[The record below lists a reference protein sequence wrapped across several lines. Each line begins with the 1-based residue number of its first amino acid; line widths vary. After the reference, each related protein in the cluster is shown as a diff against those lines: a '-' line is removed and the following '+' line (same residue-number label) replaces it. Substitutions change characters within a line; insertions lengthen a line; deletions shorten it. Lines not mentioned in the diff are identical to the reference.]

1 MTTKGGM
8 IMDLS
13 GKVAIVTGAG
23 QGIGRAI
30 AIRFARAG
38 ADLALV
44 DVNLAAIEGVAKE
57 VEALGRRALP
67 IRADVSKND
76 EVQSMA
82 QKTLAHFNQLDILIN
97 NAGITGKTAPLTEL
111 DESDWDA
118 VINVNLKGVFLCCKA
133 VINHMLQRKYG
144 KIVNVASIA
153 GKEGNPTLI
162 PYSASKA
169 GVICLTKALAKEVTE
184 YGIHVNCVSP
194 AVIETPILQG
204 IAPSTIEYM
213 VSKIPLGRVGKP
225 EEVAAVVHFLASD
238 DASFVTGQCYD
249 VSGGRATY

>member
-1 MTTKGGM
+1 
-8 IMDLS
+8 MDLTD
-13 GKVAIVTGAG
+13 KIAIVTGAG

-30 AIRFARAG
+30 ALRLAG
-38 ADLALV
+38 AGATVVVADMNRKVGEEVAREIEALERKSLVIEV
-44 DVNLAAIEGVAKE
+44 DVSES
-57 VEALGRRALP
+57 
-67 IRADVSKND
+67 DQ
-76 EVQSMA
+76 VQQMA
-82 QKTLAHFNQLDILIN
+82 EQTLETFNQIDILVN
-97 NAGITGKTAPLTEL
+97 NAGIAGKTATLPDL

-118 VINVNLKGVFLCCKA
+118 VLNVNLKGVFLCCKA
-133 VINHMLQRKYG
+133 VIDHMIEREYG
-144 KIVNVASIA
+144 KIVSVASIA

-184 YGIHVNCVSP
+184 YSINVNCVSP
-194 AVIETPILQG
+194 AVIRTPILEQVSQ
-204 IAPSTIEYM
+204 STIDYM

>member
-1 MTTKGGM
+1 
-8 IMDLS
+8 MDLTN
-13 GKVAIVTGAG
+13 KVAIVTGAG

-30 AIRFARAG
+30 ALRLADAG
-38 ADLALV
+38 ATVVIVELNREAG
-44 DVNLAAIEGVAKE
+44 ETVAKE
-57 VEALGRRALP
+57 IDALGRKSLVVE
-67 IRADVSKND
+67 ADVSKMD
-76 EVQSMA
+76 QTQRMA
-82 QKTLAHFNQLDILIN
+82 QQTLEAFNQIDILVN
-97 NAGITGKTAPLTEL
+97 NAGIAGKTAMLPDL

-118 VINVNLKGVFLCCKA
+118 VLDVNLKGVFLCCKA
-133 VINHMLQRKYG
+133 VIDHMIERGYG
-144 KIVNVASIA
+144 KIVSVASIA

-184 YGIHVNCVSP
+184 YSINVNCVSP
-194 AVIETPILQG
+194 AVIETPILEQVSQ
-204 IAPSTIEYM
+204 STVDYM

>member
-1 MTTKGGM
+1 
-8 IMDLS
+8 MDLTD
-13 GKVAIVTGAG
+13 KVAIVTGAG

-30 AIRFARAG
+30 ALRLAG
-38 ADLALV
+38 AGATVVVAELNRKV
-44 DVNLAAIEGVAKE
+44 GEVVAKE
-57 VEALGRRALP
+57 IEALGRPSLV
-67 IRADVSKND
+67 IEVDVSKQ
-76 EVQSMA
+76 EQTQRMA
-82 QKTLAHFNQLDILIN
+82 QQTLETFNQIDILVN
-97 NAGITGKTAPLTEL
+97 NAGIAGKTATLPDL

-118 VINVNLKGVFLCCKA
+118 VIDVNLKGVFLCCKA
-133 VINHMLQRKYG
+133 VIDHMIERQYG
-144 KIVNVASIA
+144 KIVSVASIA

-184 YGIHVNCVSP
+184 YSINVNCVSP
-194 AVIETPILQG
+194 AVIRTPILEQVSQ
-204 IAPSTIEYM
+204 STIDYM

>member
-1 MTTKGGM
+1 
-8 IMDLS
+8 MDLTD
-13 GKVAIVTGAG
+13 KVAIVTGAG

-30 AIRFARAG
+30 ALRLAG
-38 ADLALV
+38 AGATV
-44 DVNLAAIEGVAKE
+44 VVADMNRE
-57 VEALGRRALP
+57 VGEAVAQEIEALGRKSLVVAV
-67 IRADVSKND
+67 DVSKLD
-76 EVQSMA
+76 QVQQLA
-82 QKTLAHFNQLDILIN
+82 QQTLETFNQIDILVN
-97 NAGITGKTAPLTEL
+97 NAGIAGKTATLPDL

-118 VINVNLKGVFLCCKA
+118 VLDVNLKGVFLCCKA
-133 VINHMLQRKYG
+133 VIDHMIERQYG
-144 KIVNVASIA
+144 KIVSVASIA

-184 YGIHVNCVSP
+184 YSINVNCVSP
-194 AVIETPILQG
+194 AVIQTPILEQVSQ
-204 IAPSTIEYM
+204 PTIDYM